1 MKIALFT
8 SVAAFA
14 LLSAGLVHAQ
24 DAAPVADAAT
34 APAASEEVTEVIVY
48 GQGQSRQTQSVK
60 ADDITKLAPGTSPL
74 KVLDKLP
81 GVSFQSSDPFGAYE
95 WSARI
100 SVRGFNQN
108 QMGFTLD
115 GITLG
120 DMSYGNYNGLHISRA
135 IINED
140 IARADL
146 SQGAGSLDSATSSNM
161 GGTLKFVSRDPS
173 EALGG
178 ELAGTLGSDNMHR
191 VYGRFETGAISA
203 LGGLRAYVSAV
214 DMKTDKW
221 KGGGEQ
227 KQQQVDAKAVLPIG
241 EGSLSAFVNHS
252 ERREQDYQDMSF
264 EMIDRLGYNWDNFQP
279 DWKLANDVSMDYWT
293 GALTGTAAVYPGK
306 IATVDDAYYYGGGV
320 RDDTISGINLAMP
333 VSDTFK
339 FNLQVYNH
347 TNEGQGLWVTP
358 YTPSPGSLILAA
370 AGSAS
375 YDPTSTDTANVSI
388 RTTEYDIDRTGVIG
402 GGTLD
407 LGAHQVSAG
416 FWLENNDFTQARRF
430 YGESLA
436 APHRD
441 SLSLQSDPFFTQWS
455 YAFNTKTTQ
464 LYLQDIWS
472 VTDALK
478 LNFGFKSLSVEN
490 SVHNT
495 HTPGQQY
502 GVIPGVGALVTSAGA
517 LSAKL
522 KSEDTFLPQVGAV
535 YKINGNYEVFGSYA
549 ENMDAYVSAAT
560 AGPFSSLSQANV
572 DYVKDNLKPE
582 SSKTFEGG
590 LRFRFPQFSG
600 VAALYNV
607 KFDNR
612 ILAVTQGAGIQG
624 NAPVLSNVGGVTS
637 QGVELAGT
645 YRFTP
650 QWKLYASY
658 SYNDSKYEDDV
669 HSFDGAGNPVVTP
682 TKDKEVVNTPKNL
695 FKTELGYDNGALFG
709 SLGVNFTDKR
719 YYTYTNVGGEVPSS
733 TISDLSV
740 GYRFENIGTTV
751 QLNVTNLT
759 DEKYISTIGS
769 NGFVNADASGTNQTI
784 LPGAPRQVFLNVR
797 KTF

>member
-14 LLSAGLVHAQ
+14 LLNAGLVHAQ
-24 DAAPVADAAT
+24 DAAPVAAAAS
-34 APAASEEVTEVIVY
+34 APAAADQVTEVIVY

-81 GVSFQSSDPFGAYE
+81 GVTFQSADPFGAYE

-173 EALGG
+173 ETLGG

-191 VYGRFETGAISA
+191 VYGRFETGAITA
-203 LGGLRAYVSAV
+203 LGGLRGYISAV

-227 KQQQVDAKAVLPIG
+227 KQQQVDAKAVLPLG

-252 ERREQDYQDMSF
+252 QRREQDYQDMSF
-264 EMIDRLGYNWDNFQP
+264 EMIDRLGYDWDNFQP
-279 DWKLANDVSMDYWT
+279 NWALANQVAQLYQT
-293 GALTGTAAVYPGK
+293 QTTPTYPGK
-306 IATVDDAYYYGGGV
+306 ITTVDDAYYYGGGV
-320 RDDTISGINLAMP
+320 RDDTLSGISLNLP
-333 VSDTFK
+333 VSDMLK
-339 FNLQVYNH
+339 FNATIYNH

-358 YTPSPGSLILAA
+358 YLPSPGVSYSPFYNAA
-370 AGSAS
+370 N
-375 YDPTSTDTANVSI
+375 PSTDNAYVSI
-388 RTTEYDIDRTGVIG
+388 RTTEYDINRTGAIG
-402 GGTLD
+402 GATLD

-416 FWLENNDFTQARRF
+416 FWIENNDFNQARRF
-430 YGESLA
+430 YGETLA

-441 SLSLQSDPFFTQWS
+441 SLGFQSNPFYTQWE

-464 LYLQDIWS
+464 LYLQDVWT

-478 LNFGFKSLSVEN
+478 INYGFKSLETTNKVN
-490 SVHNT
+490 
-495 HTPGQQY
+495 QL
-502 GVIPGVGALVTSAGA
+502 VGGTINAE
-517 LSAKL
+517 L
-522 KSEDTFLPQVGAV
+522 KSKDTFLPQVGAV
-535 YKINGNYEVFGSYA
+535 YKVNSHYEVFGSYA

-560 AGPFSSLSQANV
+560 SGPFSSQSQANI
-572 DYVKDNLKPE
+572 DYVKTSLKPE
-582 SSKTFEGG
+582 SSKTLEGG
-590 LRFRFPQFSG
+590 LRVRFPQFSG

-650 QWKLYASY
+650 QWKIYAAY

-682 TKDKEVVNTPKNL
+682 TKDKTVVNTPKNL
-695 FKTELGYDNGALFG
+695 LKTELGYDNGALFG

-719 YYTYTNVGGEVPSS
+719 YYTYTNIGGEVPSS
-733 TISDLSV
+733 TITDLSV
-740 GYRFENIGTTV
+740 GYRFETIGTTV
-751 QLNVTNLT
+751 QLNVTNLM
-759 DEKYISTIGS
+759 DEQYISTIGS
-769 NGFVNADASGTNQTI
+769 NGFVNSDASGTSQTI
-784 LPGAPRQVFLNVR
+784 QPGAPRQVFLNVR

>member
-14 LLSAGLVHAQ
+14 LLSAGMVHAQ

-34 APAASEEVTEVIVY
+34 APAASDQVTEVIVY

-81 GVSFQSSDPFGAYE
+81 GVTFQSADPFGAYE

-173 EALGG
+173 ETLGG
-178 ELAGTLGSDNMHR
+178 ELAGTVGSDNMHR

-203 LGGLRAYVSAV
+203 LGGLRGYISAV

-241 EGSLSAFVNHS
+241 EGALSAFVNHS
-252 ERREQDYQDMSF
+252 QRREQDYQDMSF
-264 EMIDRLGYNWDNFQP
+264 EMIDRLGYDWDNFQP
-279 DWKLANDVSMDYWT
+279 NWALANQVAQLYQT
-293 GALTGTAAVYPGK
+293 QATPTYPGN
-306 IATVDDAYYYGGGV
+306 ITTVDDAYYYGGGV
-320 RDDTISGINLAMP
+320 RDDTLSGISLNLP
-333 VSDTFK
+333 VSDTLK
-339 FNLQVYNH
+339 FNATIYNH
-347 TNEGQGLWVTP
+347 TNKGQGLWVTP
-358 YTPSPGSLILAA
+358 YLPSPGVSYSPFYNAA
-370 AGSAS
+370 
-375 YDPTSTDTANVSI
+375 DPSSDDAYVSI
-388 RTTEYDIDRTGVIG
+388 RTTEYDINRTGAIG
-402 GGTLD
+402 GATLD

-416 FWLENNDFTQARRF
+416 FWIENNDFNQARRF
-430 YGESLA
+430 YGETLA

-441 SLSLQSDPFFTQWS
+441 SLGFQSNPFYTQWE

-464 LYLQDIWS
+464 LYLQDVWT

-478 LNFGFKSLSVEN
+478 INYGFKSLETTNKVN
-490 SVHNT
+490 
-495 HTPGQQY
+495 QL
-502 GVIPGVGALVTSAGA
+502 VGGTINAE
-517 LSAKL
+517 L
-522 KSEDTFLPQVGAV
+522 KSKDTFLPQVGAV
-535 YKINGNYEVFGSYA
+535 YKVNTHYEVFGSYA

-560 AGPFSSLSQANV
+560 SGPFSSQSQSNI
-572 DYVKDNLKPE
+572 DYVKNNLKPE
-582 SSKTFEGG
+582 SSKTLEGG
-590 LRFRFPQFSG
+590 LRVRFPQFQG

-682 TKDKEVVNTPKNL
+682 TKDKTVVNTPKNL
-695 FKTELGYDNGALFG
+695 LKTELGYDNGALFG
-709 SLGVNFTDKR
+709 SLGVNFTGKR
-719 YYTYTNVGGEVPSS
+719 YYTYTNIGGEVPSS
-733 TISDLSV
+733 TVSDLTV
-740 GYRFENIGTTV
+740 GYRFETIGTTV

-759 DEKYISTIGS
+759 DEQYISTIGS
-769 NGFVNADASGTNQTI
+769 NGFVNSDPTGTTQTI